1 MKELFS
7 KIKFIFTDPVLRRK
21 IGFLLAMILVFR
33 LFSAVPIPGVD
44 QDALATFFSE
54 NNFLGMVNMFS
65 GGGLQSLSIVML
77 GVMPYITASIIMQ
90 VMQISFPRLKEMQKE
105 EGEAGKRKIANI
117 SRVASVF
124 IAGISAFG
132 FMALLQS
139 ANILPELSSF
149 DMTVNVIIAIG
160 GAVFLMWIG
169 ELISEFGI
177 GNGLSLM
184 IFAGIIASAPGTL
197 KQAYDGLVA
206 DSSQIPMVIGI
217 FIFLVVLIYLIV
229 YVSEAERPVPINQ
242 TKVVRAGEKAQ
253 TIQTFLPIKLN
264 QAGVIPIIFAIS
276 ILMFPQ
282 MIHGFLTSVVGMPAE
297 SWLGTVVDF
306 LNNQLYQGIV
316 YFILVF
322 AFTFFYTAVT
332 FDPKEMAEN
341 LQKAGNFV
349 PGVRPGEDTEEFFGK
364 ITTRVTFI
372 GAIFLGLVAVLPML
386 VGGLTGLAYLG
397 VGGTSLLIVVSVGI
411 DLIRKI
417 NAQISVRE
425 YLNSVD

>member
-372 GAIFLGLVAVLPML
+372 GAVFLGLVAVLPML

-397 VGGTSLLIVVSVGI
+397 VGGTSLLIVVQVGI

>member
-44 QDALATFFSE
+44 QDALKTFFSE

-139 ANILPELSSF
+139 EYILPGLSSF

-160 GAVFLMWIG
+160 GAVFLM
-169 ELISEFGI
+169 
-177 GNGLSLM
+177 
-184 IFAGIIASAPGTL
+184 
-197 KQAYDGLVA
+197 
-206 DSSQIPMVIGI
+206 
-217 FIFLVVLIYLIV
+217 
-229 YVSEAERPVPINQ
+229 
-242 TKVVRAGEKAQ
+242 
-253 TIQTFLPIKLN
+253 
-264 QAGVIPIIFAIS
+264 
-276 ILMFPQ
+276 
-282 MIHGFLTSVVGMPAE
+282 
-297 SWLGTVVDF
+297 
-306 LNNQLYQGIV
+306 
-316 YFILVF
+316 
-322 AFTFFYTAVT
+322 
-332 FDPKEMAEN
+332 
-341 LQKAGNFV
+341 
-349 PGVRPGEDTEEFFGK
+349 
-364 ITTRVTFI
+364 
-372 GAIFLGLVAVLPML
+372 
-386 VGGLTGLAYLG
+386 
-397 VGGTSLLIVVSVGI
+397 
-411 DLIRKI
+411 
-417 NAQISVRE
+417 
-425 YLNSVD
+425 